1 MRPETQVVTHLCYS
15 DFEDILSAI
24 DALKGALN
32 PKPAFADTTFPGS
45 LLCPQ
50 HPDCG
55 DFLLG
60 SLSVSRVCT
69 ASLPVTA
76 HVTKPGRLLSFSC
89 RSGSGDLQTLNPCP
103 ATSWTLYS
111 PAAADA
117 HRRAGGGERVLIAA
131 RPPSCSKLSNTDS
144 CSSFPPAA
152 DVLTIENSR
161 SGDEMIRALSQ
172 YGYSRDLGPGVY
184 DVHRCA
190 PAPAAATTA
199 VLTPASQ
206 ASQRLCKHCCPSA
219 ACGMP

>member
-1 MRPETQVVTHLCYS
+1 MQ
-15 DFEDILSAI
+15 
-24 DALKGALN
+24 
-32 PKPAFADTTFPGS
+32 
-45 LLCPQ
+45 
-50 HPDCG
+50 
-55 DFLLG
+55 
-60 SLSVSRVCT
+60 
-69 ASLPVTA
+69 
-76 HVTKPGRLLSFSC
+76 
-89 RSGSGDLQTLNPCP
+89 
-103 ATSWTLYS
+103 
-111 PAAADA
+111 
-117 HRRAGGGERVLIAA
+117 
-131 RPPSCSKLSNTDS
+131 LSNTDS
-144 CSSFPPAA
+144 CSSFSPAA